1 MKSKTLLILT
11 GHTKGLGHAILDQ
24 FLSLESV
31 QVVALSRSS
40 LDLDLPNVTEFP
52 LDLSDLN
59 ALEANLTKFF
69 PKEENFDKY
78 ILINNAGWIGEVKQ
92 VGKLN
97 PKGIQRVMNLNLL
110 APMIL
115 TDAFVKAYGSR
126 SGKKVI
132 LNISSGAAQKP
143 LPGWGEYCTSKAG
156 LAMFSK
162 VAAEELKDL
171 AIKVFSLAPGIVDT
185 EMQAE
190 IRQAGQEDFP
200 ALDRFLSYKNEG
212 QLSPAEEVARKVCHL
227 ISHPDQ
233 FPEVVQDVRS
243 FEVD

>member
-1 MKSKTLLILT
+1 MKIKTLLILT
-11 GHTKGLGHAILDQ
+11 GHTKGLGHAILDR
-24 FLSLESV
+24 FLSMESV
-31 QVVALSRSS
+31 QVVALSRTS
-40 LDLDLPNVTEFP
+40 LDLDHPSLREIP

-59 ALEANLTKFF
+59 ALEANLSKFF
-69 PKEENFDKY
+69 PKEESFEKY
-78 ILINNAGWIGEVKQ
+78 ILINNAGWIGEVKK

-110 APMIL
+110 APIIL
-115 TDAFVKAYGSR
+115 TDAFVKAYGNR
-126 SGKKVI
+126 TGEKII
-132 LNISSGAAQKP
+132 LNISSGAAHKP

-171 AIKVFSLAPGIVDT
+171 GIKVFSLAPGIVDT

-200 ALDRFLSYKNEG
+200 ALERFLSYKNEG
-212 QLSPAEEVARKVCHL
+212 QLSSAEEVARKVCHL
-227 ISHPDQ
+227 ISHSDQ
-233 FPEVVQDVRS
+233 FPEVVQDVRN
-243 FEVD
+243 FEAD

>member
-1 MKSKTLLILT
+1 MKSKTILILT
-11 GHTKGLGHAILDQ
+11 GHTKGLGHAILAK
-24 FLSLESV
+24 FLSHESV
-31 QVVALSRSS
+31 KVVALSRSS
-40 LDLDLPNVTEFP
+40 LELDHTNLTEIP

-59 ALEANLTKFF
+59 ALEANLPKFF
-69 PKEENFDKY
+69 PKEESFERY

-97 PKGIQRVMNLNLL
+97 PKGIQRVMNLNLV

-126 SGKKVI
+126 SGEKVI
-132 LNISSGAAQKP
+132 LNISSGAAHKP

-162 VAAEELKDL
+162 VAAEELKQL
-171 AIKVFSLAPGIVDT
+171 GIRVFSLAPGIVDT
-185 EMQAE
+185 DMQSE

-200 ALDRFLSYKNEG
+200 ALDRFLSYKSEG
-212 QLSPAEEVARKVCHL
+212 LLSSAEEVAEKVFHL
-227 ISHPDQ
+227 VTHPEA
-233 FPEVVQDVRS
+233 FSEVIQDVRNFTIS
-243 FEVD
+243 